1 MKDLVNI
8 KFWIFDLDN
17 TLYSG
22 QTKVFAEVDKRMS
35 SFISK
40 KFNIDLKK
48 AKEIQK
54 KYFYEYGTTL
64 SGLMNH
70 DNIDPNEF
78 LEFVHDI
85 DISWLPKD
93 ELLREELLKIKE
105 KKIIFTNGSHAH
117 VENITKQLGINGLFD
132 GAFDITDAGFI
143 PKPHLE
149 PYKKLVKKFKIDP
162 YQSILIEDIAHNLE
176 QAKNL
181 GMKTC
186 WLENDESFA
195 KKDADKSYIDYK
207 IKSLYKFLQ
216 TINMIKNN

>member
-1 MKDLVNI
+1 MKDLVDI
-8 KFWIFDLDN
+8 KYWIFDLDN

-22 QTKVFAEVDKRMS
+22 QTQVFSEVDKKMS

-40 KFNIDLKK
+40 KFNVDLVK

-70 DNIDPNEF
+70 DNIDPQEF

-93 ELLREELLKIKE
+93 EFLREELIKIKE

-117 VENITKQLGINGLFD
+117 VENVTKQLDIDGLFD
-132 GAFDITDAGFI
+132 GVFDITDANYV
-143 PKPHLE
+143 PKPHLN
-149 PYKKLVKKFKIDP
+149 PYQELIKKFDLDP
-162 YQSILIEDIAHNLE
+162 NQSILIEDIAHNLE

-186 WLENDESFA
+186 WLENDETFA
-195 KKDADKSYIDYK
+195 KKDANKPYIDYK
-207 IKSLYKFLQ
+207 IKNLPSFLQ
-216 TINMIKNN
+216 KINILKAA